1 MKLYCAVVDA
11 ETVRM
16 FHEMT
21 KGTIKLN
28 VLISYFYIKGNAH
41 KLTNLYRHMIDS
53 LIMDSG
59 AYSVAMGKSKISVTE
74 YKLYLKRYGHL
85 FDCVFNLDDKFD
97 NPEHNQ
103 RHQDYLQK
111 DVAREKW
118 PIPVVHSEDDP
129 EGEVQIY
136 VNQGHEYI
144 ALGSLGKNRIFDADT
159 VARIMEKFPD
169 IKFHLFGNFDREILT
184 KCKPYSA
191 DSATWGHKAGYG
203 SLYYWDPDEKKEY
216 SIYMEHRD
224 TKQQPGQILYRDLEP
239 KLKVKFDKFLASTFG
254 YDYARLLSDQT
265 SMHIVNI
272 YFFTQLESYI
282 NSLPAR

>member
-11 ETVRM
+11 ETVRL
-16 FHEMT
+16 FHDIT
-21 KGTIKLN
+21 KIKFN
-28 VLISYFYIKGNAH
+28 VLISYYYIKGSAH

-59 AYSVAMGKSKISVTE
+59 AYSVATGKSKISLSE

-103 RHQDYLQK
+103 RNQDYLQQG
-111 DVAREKW
+111 VARERW
-118 PIPVVHSEDDP
+118 PVPVVHSEDDP

-136 VNQGHEYI
+136 VDQGHDYI
-144 ALGSLGKNRIFDADT
+144 ALGSLGKHRKFDADT

-169 IKFHLFGNFDREILT
+169 IRFHLFGNFDREILT
-184 KCKPYSA
+184 KCRPYSA

-224 TKQQPGQILYRDLEP
+224 TKQQPGQILYSEFMLKD
-239 KLKVKFDKFLASTFG
+239 KLDKFLLSTFG
-254 YDYARLLSDQT
+254 FDYARVLNNQT
-265 SMHIVNI
+265 SMQIVNI
-272 YFFTQLESYI
+272 YFFTQLESHI
-282 NSLPAR
+282 NSLPVR

>member
-11 ETVRM
+11 ETVKL
-16 FHEMT
+16 FHDIT
-21 KGTIKLN
+21 KIKFN
-28 VLISYFYIKGNAH
+28 VLISYYYIKGSAH

-59 AYSVAMGKSKISVTE
+59 AYSVATGKSKISLSE

-103 RHQDYLQK
+103 RNQDYLQQG
-111 DVAREKW
+111 VARERW
-118 PIPVVHSEDDP
+118 PVPVVHSEDDP

-136 VNQGHEYI
+136 VDQGHDYI
-144 ALGSLGKNRIFDADT
+144 ALGSLGKHRKFDADT

-169 IKFHLFGNFDREILT
+169 IRFHLFGNFDREILT
-184 KCKPYSA
+184 KCRPYSA

-224 TKQQPGQILYRDLEP
+224 TKQQPGQILYSEFMLKD
-239 KLKVKFDKFLASTFG
+239 KLDKFLLSTFG
-254 YDYARLLSDQT
+254 FDYARVLNNQT
-265 SMHIVNI
+265 SMQIVNI
-272 YFFTQLESYI
+272 YFFTQLESHI
-282 NSLPAR
+282 NSLPVR

>member
-11 ETVRM
+11 ETVKK
-16 FHEMT
+16 FYDAT

-41 KLTNLYRHMIDS
+41 KLTSLYRQMIDT

-59 AYSVAMGKSKISVTE
+59 AYSVATGKSKISLSE

-103 RHQDYLQK
+103 RHQDYLQQGVTR
-111 DVAREKW
+111 DRW
-118 PIPVVHSEDDP
+118 PVPVVHSEDDP

-136 VNQGHEYI
+136 VDQGHDYI
-144 ALGSLGKNRIFDADT
+144 ALGSLGKHRKFDADT

-169 IKFHLFGNFDREILT
+169 IRFHLFGNFDREILT
-184 KCKPYSA
+184 KCRPYSA
-191 DSATWGHKAGYG
+191 DSATWGHKAGFG
-203 SLYYWDPDEKKEY
+203 SVYYWDPDEKKEH
-216 SIYMEHRD
+216 SIYLGKRD
-224 TKQQPGQILYRDLEP
+224 TKQQPGQIHYRDLEP
-239 KLKVKFDKFLASTFG
+239 KLKIKFDNFLARTFG
-254 YDYARLLSDQT
+254 YDYAIIMNEETPMQL
-265 SMHIVNI
+265 VNV
-272 YFFTQLESYI
+272 YFFTQLESHI
-282 NSLPAR
+282 NSLPVR

>member
-11 ETVRM
+11 ETVKL
-16 FHEMT
+16 FHDIT
-21 KGTIKLN
+21 KIKFN
-28 VLISYFYIKGNAH
+28 VLISYYYIKGSAH

-53 LIMDSG
+53 LIMDSC
-59 AYSVAMGKSKISVTE
+59 AYSVATGKSKISLSE

-103 RHQDYLQK
+103 RNQDYLQQG
-111 DVAREKW
+111 VARERW
-118 PIPVVHSEDDP
+118 PVPVVHSEDDP

-136 VNQGHEYI
+136 VDQGHDYI
-144 ALGSLGKNRIFDADT
+144 ALGSLGKHRKFDADT

-169 IKFHLFGNFDREILT
+169 IRFHLFGNFDREILT
-184 KCKPYSA
+184 KCRPYSA

-224 TKQQPGQILYRDLEP
+224 TKQQPGQILYSEFMLKD
-239 KLKVKFDKFLASTFG
+239 KLDKFLLSTFG
-254 YDYARLLSDQT
+254 FDYARVLNNQT
-265 SMHIVNI
+265 SMQIVNI
-272 YFFTQLESYI
+272 YFFTQLESHI
-282 NSLPAR
+282 NSLPVR

>member
-11 ETVRM
+11 ETVKL
-16 FHEMT
+16 FHDIT
-21 KGTIKLN
+21 KIKFN
-28 VLISYFYIKGNAH
+28 VLISYYYIKGSAH

-59 AYSVAMGKSKISVTE
+59 AYSVATGKSKISLSE

-103 RHQDYLQK
+103 RNQDYLQQG
-111 DVAREKW
+111 VITERW
-118 PIPVVHSEDDP
+118 PVPVVHSEDDP

-136 VNQGHEYI
+136 VDQGHDYI
-144 ALGSLGKNRIFDADT
+144 ALGSLGKHRKFDANT
-159 VARIMEKFPD
+159 VNRIMEKFPD

-184 KCKPYSA
+184 KCRPYSA

-224 TKQQPGQILYRDLEP
+224 TKQQPGQILYSEFMLKD
-239 KLKVKFDKFLASTFG
+239 KLDKFLLSTFG
-254 YDYARLLSDQT
+254 FDYARVLNNQT
-265 SMHIVNI
+265 SMQIVNI
-272 YFFTQLESYI
+272 YFFTQLESHI
-282 NSLPAR
+282 NSLPVR